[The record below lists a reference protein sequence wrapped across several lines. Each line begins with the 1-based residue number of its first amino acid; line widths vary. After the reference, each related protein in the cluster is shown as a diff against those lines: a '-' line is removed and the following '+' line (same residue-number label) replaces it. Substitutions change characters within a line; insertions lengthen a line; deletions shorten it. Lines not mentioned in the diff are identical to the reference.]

1 VRLTFRRIP
10 VDWLGIMLSVV
21 GLGLCLIPARRPL
34 AATEPSGATARALTT
49 AQPYLIRAMVVVILS
64 ATAWN
69 VARDLGP
76 SYYYQRGW
84 EAFQK
89 QNYATAR
96 RYFER
101 AILLASDPNAAAEA
115 NFFRAASL
123 LRAGNP
129 AAALAGYQ
137 EVIDRFPDSVWVA
150 ESHYH
155 VGLCLRQLGRLNEA
169 KDRFGYVITTYP
181 GNRWACFADEQLR
194 ELNGEPRREVPCV

>member
-1 VRLTFRRIP
+1 
-10 VDWLGIMLSVV
+10 
-21 GLGLCLIPARRPL
+21 
-34 AATEPSGATARALTT
+34 
-49 AQPYLIRAMVVVILS
+49 MVVAIFA

-69 VARDLGP
+69 VAHDFGP

-84 EAFQK
+84 EAFER
-89 QNYATAR
+89 QNYTTAR
-96 RYFER
+96 RHFER
-101 AILLASDPNAAAEA
+101 AILLAGESNTAADAT
-115 NFFRAASL
+115 FFRAASL

-155 VGLCLRQLGRLNEA
+155 VGLCLRQLGRLSEA
-169 KDRFGYVITTYP
+169 KDRFRYVITTYP

-194 ELNGEPRREVPCV
+194 ELNGEPRREMPCV